1 VDPVRRSR
9 TCANK
14 GIYSDSR
21 LEALQQVVHYDREA
35 L

>member
-14 GIYSDSR
+14 GIHSVSR
-21 LEALQQVVHYDREA
+21 VEAPQQAVHYDREA